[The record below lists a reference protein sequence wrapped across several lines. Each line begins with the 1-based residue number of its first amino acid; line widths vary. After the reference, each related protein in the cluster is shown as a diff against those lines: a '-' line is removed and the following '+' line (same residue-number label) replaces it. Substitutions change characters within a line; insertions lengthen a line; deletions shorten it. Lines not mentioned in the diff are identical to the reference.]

1 MTTLETSQELPLR
14 LTEDGTIRIA
24 GSRVSLDSVVHHYK
38 LGASAEQIAQKF
50 PALDLADVY
59 AAITYYLNHKE
70 AIEEYLR
77 EQEAKGDEVQK
88 KIESDPQY
96 QKSRGGSMSKKSTHV
111 VPDPNGGWSVKKAGA
126 VRASKRFDKKQDAIT
141 YAKNISKDQGAEFV
155 IHRQDGTIHSI
166 ETYGADP
173 NPQ

>member
-1 MTTLETSQELPLR
+1 MTTLETTQSLPLR

-59 AAITYYLNHKE
+59 AAIAYYLNHEE
-70 AIEEYLR
+70 AVEEYLR
-77 EQEAKGDEVQK
+77 QQEAKGDEIQK

-96 QKSRGGSMSKKSTHV
+96 QKKS
-111 VPDPNGGWSVKKAGA
+111 AEL
-126 VRASKRFDKKQDAIT
+126 RARLLARKSEYK
-141 YAKNISKDQGAEFV
+141 
-155 IHRQDGTIHSI
+155 
-166 ETYGADP
+166 
-173 NPQ
+173 